1 MTNDLTAFRPSNWN
15 DYIGQDKFKSRLEV
29 MINAAIQDERSLDH
43 VLLTGPPGA
52 GKTTVASLIADRLN
66 DDFMSIILT
75 KQNVKEFYGIMEE
88 FECGVVLL
96 DELHNTPPA
105 IQEILQVALLE
116 RKLPTPWHYT
126 IDLSGITFIGAT
138 TSEHRSKLLEPLVQ
152 RFPVNITWEAYTDEE
167 MTTIITNMAKRLNVS
182 MPADVAQGLGRA
194 AGGTP
199 RFVERLVKRAR
210 DLQTTGSAI
219 TVDSVLSL
227 VGLDIDGLTDEQLEY
242 LNVLRDMGGVA
253 GLSNLSSVMRMRPST
268 LEDLEVLLVRR
279 GYLRR
284 TVRGREITP
293 AGRQKLGKPSR
304 RAAA

>member
-1 MTNDLTAFRPSNWN
+1 MPNDLAAFRPGEWD
-15 DYIGQDKFKSRLEV
+15 DYIGQPKLKNRLDV
-29 MINAAIQDERSLDH
+29 MIDASIKDKRPLDH

-52 GKTTVASLIADRLN
+52 GKTSLASLIADRL
-66 DDFMSIILT
+66 DDCMMSVILT
-75 KQNVKEFYGIMEE
+75 KQNMKQFYADIEE
-88 FECGVVLL
+88 FGVGVVLL

-152 RFPVNITWEAYTDEE
+152 RFPVHMTWEPYTDDE
-167 MTTIITNMAKRLNVS
+167 MTVIITNMAKRLHVD
-182 MPADVAQGLGRA
+182 MPDDVAAGLGRA

-210 DLQTTGSAI
+210 DLQTTGSEV
-219 TVDSVLSL
+219 TVESVLSL
-227 VGLDIDGLTDEQLEY
+227 VGLDIDGLADEQLEY

-253 GLSNLSSVMRMRPST
+253 GLSNLASIMRMRPCT

-293 AGRQKLGKPSR
+293 AGRQKLGKPR
-304 RAAA
+304 RSAA